1 MILCK
6 TKYKSLL
13 PFCADIKLMVIC
25 CYTEIKHQWSE
36 QELADKLAV
45 LPSNL
50 QQQALR
56 KRQWIDRQFAVAG
69 KLLLLSLLK
78 EFKSNLT
85 LPDLKYNTYHRPYLN
100 TEFDFNIAHSG
111 NMVICCGSDTG
122 QIGIDIEQIKEIE
135 LDDYLNYFTKHEWT
149 IIDHYTYTNR
159 FDGFYNFW
167 TRKEAVLKAIGSG
180 FHTPLS
186 SVDVSDE
193 SLTYDDITYHIQ
205 SIEINPEY
213 KCHIATTQISPGIR
227 LIVMNL

>member
-36 QELADKLAV
+36 PELADNLTL

-56 KRQWIDRQFAVAG
+56 KRQWIDRQLSVAG
-69 KLLLLSLLK
+69 KLLLLNLLK
-78 EFKSNLT
+78 EFNSNFT
-85 LPDLKYNTYHRPYLN
+85 LSDLKYNTYHRPYFN

-111 NMVICCGSDTG
+111 NMVICCGTGTG
-122 QIGIDIEQIKEIE
+122 QIGIDIEQIKEID
-135 LDDYLNYFTKHEWT
+135 LNDYLNYFNKNEWN
-149 IIDHYTYTNR
+149 IIDHYPNR

-193 SLTYDDITYHIQ
+193 NLVYDDITYHIQ
-205 SIEINPEY
+205 PLEIDQNY
-213 KCHIATTQISPGIR
+213 KCHVATTQFSQGMR
-227 LIVMNL
+227 LINISL